1 MAFNMW
7 TEGCSQQGEIKEVF
21 VEHSRV
27 RVKWKLKGS
36 FESQLVVSDG
46 VLLGQMG
53 KRTFR

>member
-1 MAFNMW
+1 MW

-36 FESQLVVSDG
+36 FESQLY
-46 VLLGQMG
+46 QMAFCWD
-53 KRTFR
+53 KWAKEHFAEADT